1 MDMYRKILLISAIFL
16 LFYSI
21 GLVELKANAQ
31 GNTLTFTINPGAT
44 ASDSQNP
51 IVPRNVT
58 VPVGTKV
65 IWLNKDSSPHTI
77 VSGTPD
83 KGPSNIFY
91 GDSFDTDKTYNITL
105 NTPGVYGYYDP
116 AWAHISGQ
124 ITVVAGN
131 NPVSTNVIQPQQNNN
146 NIATQQSSSSSSS
159 NNNNIVSQQSNN
171 IATQQSNSNPNTQQ
185 GSIPIGNNF
194 ILSGPLSSFL
204 STPSGNWVV
213 NGTWI
218 LKVQNGALSFFTGN
232 MQWDPTNLTKV
243 PHSHN
248 FANFRADPNTQ
259 SISLGSDRITDIKGI
274 MDIGA
279 NNKIEWI
286 NVPAEIK
293 TAGNTITVSIL
304 DDSKTGNHFNNYPI
318 FGKIAHIEKCSDNGG
333 FGANMDFDPS
343 IGKCSL

>member
-21 GLVELKANAQ
+21 GLVGLKANAQ
-31 GNTLTFTINPGAT
+31 GNTLIFTINPGAT

-58 VPVGTKV
+58 VPVGTTV

-116 AWAHISGQ
+116 AWAHINGQ
-124 ITVVAGN
+124 ITVVAEN

-146 NIATQQSSSSSSS
+146 NIVSQQSSSSSSSS

-171 IATQQSNSNPNTQQ
+171 IHYT
-185 GSIPIGNNF
+185 
-194 ILSGPLSSFL
+194 
-204 STPSGNWVV
+204 
-213 NGTWI
+213 
-218 LKVQNGALSFFTGN
+218 
-232 MQWDPTNLTKV
+232 TK
-243 PHSHN
+243 
-248 FANFRADPNTQ
+248 
-259 SISLGSDRITDIKGI
+259 
-274 MDIGA
+274 
-279 NNKIEWI
+279 
-286 NVPAEIK
+286 
-293 TAGNTITVSIL
+293 
-304 DDSKTGNHFNNYPI
+304 
-318 FGKIAHIEKCSDNGG
+318 
-333 FGANMDFDPS
+333 
-343 IGKCSL
+343 

>member
-1 MDMYRKILLISAIFL
+1 MKILLISSIFL

-31 GNTLTFTINPGAT
+31 GNTLIFTINPGAT

-51 IVPRNVT
+51 IVPRNIT
-58 VPVGTKV
+58 VPIGTTV
-65 IWLNKDSSPHTI
+65 IWLNKDSASHRI
-77 VSGTPD
+77 VSGNPD

-116 AWAHISGQ
+116 TWTNINGQ
-124 ITVVAGN
+124 IIAIAGN
-131 NPVSTNVIQPQQNNN
+131 NTIPMNIIQYQ
-146 NIATQQSSSSSSS
+146 SS
-159 NNNNIVSQQSNN
+159 NNNNIVSQPSNNNNNVPPQQSN
-171 IATQQSNSNPNTQQ
+171 IATQQGNNNLNTQQ
-185 GSIPIGNNF
+185 GSVPIGNNNF

-204 STPSGNWVV
+204 STSSGNWVV

-218 LKVQNGALSFFTGN
+218 LKVQNGALSFFNGN

-248 FANFRADPNTQ
+248 FANFRADPNSQ

-293 TAGNTITVSIL
+293 TAGNTITVSVL

-318 FGKIAHIEKCSDNGG
+318 FGKISHIEKCSDNGG

-343 IGKCSL
+343 IDKCSL

>member
-58 VPVGTKV
+58 VPVGTNV

-116 AWAHISGQ
+116 AWAHINGQ

-146 NIATQQSSSSSSS
+146 NI
-159 NNNNIVSQQSNN
+159 VSQQSTAVAAAAIITTLFLSKAIILLHNKV
-171 IATQQSNSNPNTQQ
+171 IAIQTHNKGVFQSV
-185 GSIPIGNNF
+185 I
-194 ILSGPLSSFL
+194 ILSYQ
-204 STPSGNWVV
+204 V
-213 NGTWI
+213 
-218 LKVQNGALSFFTGN
+218 
-232 MQWDPTNLTKV
+232 
-243 PHSHN
+243 H
-248 FANFRADPNTQ
+248 
-259 SISLGSDRITDIKGI
+259 
-274 MDIGA
+274 
-279 NNKIEWI
+279 
-286 NVPAEIK
+286 
-293 TAGNTITVSIL
+293 
-304 DDSKTGNHFNNYPI
+304 
-318 FGKIAHIEKCSDNGG
+318 
-333 FGANMDFDPS
+333 
-343 IGKCSL
+343 